1 MLKTFQAENFPKLIS
16 RFLVISS
23 KSSKTSP
30 KQDKYM
36 HNNNTK
42 NKNKLYLG
50 MDFPR
55 GSVVKKKMLPAM
67 QKTWIQSLGQEDP
80 LEKELAN
87 PSSILTWEIPWTEE
101 PGWLQSTGLQR
112 VRNNLA
118 TEHILVCLGISW

>member
-112 VRNNLA
+112 VRHNLA
-118 TEHILVCLGISW
+118 TEHILVCSGISW